1 MAEHAFPQEPPQS
14 GPDQTFNFK
23 VKDDDIVDNSSWFI
37 SKIFGQLT
45 SIAHVFLE
53 WMALLTPY
61 CLTFAVA
68 CYLLGP
74 FSVVLGKVRENVI
87 VILYNLRMFISMI
100 FKVLTSMRYWENI
113 CVILENLCWFCLQIL
128 EASKNFAHSCFKWIT
143 VLASYSPTFSDYLLG
158 FFSLILLRVWENM
171 IFILENLRI
180 IIATIFEVLTNIR
193 YWEISC
199 AILESLCF
207 FTLQISDALINI
219 THSFLEFIRLLASCR
234 STVSCY
240 LFKSIT
246 VVVVRVW
253 EIMVAILDNLH
264 IFTAMMFEV
273 FTNIRYWEISCTIA
287 DNLRL
292 FILKISDALTSITH
306 HFLEFICLLVS
317 CCSTVSCYLFKSIS
331 VVVVRV
337 WEIMVAIL
345 DNLRIFTAIM
355 FEILTNIRYWEI
367 SCTIADNLRLFILKI
382 SDALTSITHHFLEFI
397 CLLVSCC
404 STVSCYLFKSISVV
418 VVSVWKIM
426 VAILDNLRIYTAMMF
441 EVLTNIRY
449 WKITCAILNNMRLF
463 ILKISN
469 VLASISHG
477 CLQWIYLLA
486 PYCLTVPCYLIESI
500 SVVLTRLRDI
510 MVAILDNLRIFTSMM
525 LEVLTNIRYWGISRA
540 ILDNLRLFISKTLDS
555 LTSFTHC
562 LLEYI
567 YILASYCLTVPCYVL
582 KSISVVVVKVWKR
595 MVVILNNLRIFTA
608 MMFEVLTN
616 IRYWETSCATLNNLR
631 LLILKISSALKSII
645 RLFLECIHILASFC
659 LTVPCYV
666 LKSISDVVFRLW
678 KIMVAILDNLSIFS
692 AMIFEV
698 LTNIRHWDIS
708 CSISDNLRL
717 FILKILDASSSF
729 TGRFL
734 EWIYLLA
741 LYCLTVPCYVST
753 VVAKLW
759 EIITAIL
766 NYLHLF
772 ILKISDALTGITH
785 RSLEWI
791 SLLPSYC
798 LTVPCYVLKSI
809 SVVVAKLWE
818 ILAAISDNLRLFIWK
833 IPEALTSII
842 DLLLK
847 WINLPASYC
856 MITVPCFVLKS
867 ISVVAAKLWEI
878 MMGILNSLRLFIIGI
893 NDALTSITDHLR
905 EWINLLALYCVTIP
919 FFVLKSISAV
929 VARLC
934 EIMVA
939 NLDNL
944 RLFIMKVSDKLTS
957 ITHRFLEWIIR
968 RMYDNDHCGNKEGD
982 QPVEG
987 KTLTA
992 RFIS

>member
-1 MAEHAFPQEPPQS
+1 MAEHAFPQELPQS

-100 FKVLTSMRYWENI
+100 FKVLTSRRYWENI

-219 THSFLEFIRLLASCR
+219 THSFLEFIRLLASCC
-234 STVSCY
+234 STVSGY

-337 WEIMVAIL
+337 WEIMVEIL

-469 VLASISHG
+469 VLASISYG

-510 MVAILDNLRIFTSMM
+510 MVAILYNLRIFTSMM

-555 LTSFTHC
+555 L
-562 LLEYI
+562 I
-567 YILASYCLTVPCYVL
+567 
-582 KSISVVVVKVWKR
+582 
-595 MVVILNNLRIFTA
+595 
-608 MMFEVLTN
+608 
-616 IRYWETSCATLNNLR
+616 
-631 LLILKISSALKSII
+631 
-645 RLFLECIHILASFC
+645 
-659 LTVPCYV
+659 
-666 LKSISDVVFRLW
+666 
-678 KIMVAILDNLSIFS
+678 
-692 AMIFEV
+692 
-698 LTNIRHWDIS
+698 
-708 CSISDNLRL
+708 
-717 FILKILDASSSF
+717 
-729 TGRFL
+729 RFL

-798 LTVPCYVLKSI
+798 LTVACYVLKSI

-818 ILAAISDNLRLFIWK
+818 ILAAISDNLRLFILK

-878 MMGILNSLRLFIIGI
+878 MMGILDSLRLFIIGI
-893 NDALTSITDHLR
+893 NDALTSITHHFL
-905 EWINLLALYCVTIP
+905 EWIYLLASYCLTVP
-919 FFVLKSISAV
+919 SYVLESISV
-929 VARLC
+929 FVTKLW
-934 EIMVA
+934 EMMVA
-939 NLDNL
+939 LLDNL

-957 ITHRFLEWIIR
+957 ITHRFLKWIIR

>member
-1 MAEHAFPQEPPQS
+1 M
-14 GPDQTFNFK
+14 
-23 VKDDDIVDNSSWFI
+23 
-37 SKIFGQLT
+37 
-45 SIAHVFLE
+45 
-53 WMALLTPY
+53 
-61 CLTFAVA
+61 
-68 CYLLGP
+68 
-74 FSVVLGKVRENVI
+74 I

-100 FKVLTSMRYWENI
+100 FKVLTSRRYWENI

-128 EASKNFAHSCFKWIT
+128 GASKNFAHSCFEWIT

-180 IIATIFEVLTNIR
+180 IIASIFEVLTNIR

-199 AILESLCF
+199 AILESLRF
-207 FTLQISDALINI
+207 FTWQISDALINI
-219 THSFLEFIRLLASCR
+219 THSFLEFICLPASCR
-234 STVSCY
+234 STVSRY
-240 LFKSIT
+240 LLMSI
-246 VVVVRVW
+246 
-253 EIMVAILDNLH
+253 A
-264 IFTAMMFEV
+264 
-273 FTNIRYWEISCTIA
+273 
-287 DNLRL
+287 
-292 FILKISDALTSITH
+292 
-306 HFLEFICLLVS
+306 
-317 CCSTVSCYLFKSIS
+317 

-345 DNLRIFTAIM
+345 DNLRIF
-355 FEILTNIRYWEI
+355 
-367 SCTIADNLRLFILKI
+367 
-382 SDALTSITHHFLEFI
+382 
-397 CLLVSCC
+397 
-404 STVSCYLFKSISVV
+404 
-418 VVSVWKIM
+418 
-426 VAILDNLRIYTAMMF
+426 TAMMF

-449 WKITCAILNNMRLF
+449 WKITCAILNNVRLF

-469 VLASISHG
+469 VLASISYV
-477 CLQWIYLLA
+477 CLRWIYLLA

-555 LTSFTHC
+555 LTSVTHC

-567 YILASYCLTVPCYVL
+567 YIYCLTVPCYVL

-631 LLILKISSALKSII
+631 LLILKISNALKSII
-645 RLFLECIHILASFC
+645 RLCLECIDILASFC

-692 AMIFEV
+692 AMMFEV

-759 EIITAIL
+759 EIIMATL

-818 ILAAISDNLRLFIWK
+818 ILAAISDNLRLFILK
-833 IPEALTSII
+833 IPETLTSII

-878 MMGILNSLRLFIIGI
+878 MMGILNSLRLFVIGI
-893 NDALTSITDHLR
+893 NNALTSITHHLR
-905 EWINLLALYCVTIP
+905 EWINLLALYCITVP

-957 ITHRFLEWIIR
+957 ITHRYLEWIIR

>member
-1 MAEHAFPQEPPQS
+1 MAEHAFPQELPQS

-219 THSFLEFIRLLASCR
+219 THSFLEFIRLLASCC

-449 WKITCAILNNMRLF
+449 WKITCVILNNVRLF

-469 VLASISHG
+469 VLASISYV
-477 CLQWIYLLA
+477 CLRWIYLLA

-555 LTSFTHC
+555 L
-562 LLEYI
+562 I
-567 YILASYCLTVPCYVL
+567 
-582 KSISVVVVKVWKR
+582 
-595 MVVILNNLRIFTA
+595 
-608 MMFEVLTN
+608 
-616 IRYWETSCATLNNLR
+616 
-631 LLILKISSALKSII
+631 
-645 RLFLECIHILASFC
+645 
-659 LTVPCYV
+659 
-666 LKSISDVVFRLW
+666 
-678 KIMVAILDNLSIFS
+678 
-692 AMIFEV
+692 
-698 LTNIRHWDIS
+698 
-708 CSISDNLRL
+708 
-717 FILKILDASSSF
+717 
-729 TGRFL
+729 RFL

-818 ILAAISDNLRLFIWK
+818 ILAAISDNLRLFILK
-833 IPEALTSII
+833 IPETLTSII

-878 MMGILNSLRLFIIGI
+878 MMGILDSLRLFIIGI
-893 NDALTSITDHLR
+893 NDALTSITHHFL
-905 EWINLLALYCVTIP
+905 EWIYLLASYCLTVP
-919 FFVLKSISAV
+919 SYVLESISV
-929 VARLC
+929 FVTKLW
-934 EIMVA
+934 EMMVA
-939 NLDNL
+939 LLDNL

-957 ITHRFLEWIIR
+957 ITHRYLEWIIR

>member
-180 IIATIFEVLTNIR
+180 IIASIFEVLTNIR

-219 THSFLEFIRLLASCR
+219 THSFLEFIRLLASCC

-253 EIMVAILDNLH
+253 EIMVAILDNLR

-273 FTNIRYWEISCTIA
+273 
-287 DNLRL
+287 
-292 FILKISDALTSITH
+292 
-306 HFLEFICLLVS
+306 
-317 CCSTVSCYLFKSIS
+317 
-331 VVVVRV
+331 
-337 WEIMVAIL
+337 
-345 DNLRIFTAIM
+345 
-355 FEILTNIRYWEI
+355 LTNIRYWEI

-397 CLLVSCC
+397 YLLVSCC

-631 LLILKISSALKSII
+631 LLILKISNALKSII
-645 RLFLECIHILASFC
+645 RLCLECIDILASFC

-759 EIITAIL
+759 EIIMAIL
-766 NYLHLF
+766 NYRHLF
-772 ILKISDALTGITH
+772 ILKISDVLTGITH

-818 ILAAISDNLRLFIWK
+818 ILAAISDNLRLFILK
-833 IPEALTSII
+833 IPETLTSII

-957 ITHRFLEWIIR
+957 ITRRFLEWIIR

>member
-1 MAEHAFPQEPPQS
+1 MAEHAFPQELPQS

-87 VILYNLRMFISMI
+87 VILYNLCMFISMI

-219 THSFLEFIRLLASCR
+219 THSFLEFIRLLASCC

-331 VVVVRV
+331 VVVV
-337 WEIMVAIL
+337 
-345 DNLRIFTAIM
+345 
-355 FEILTNIRYWEI
+355 
-367 SCTIADNLRLFILKI
+367 
-382 SDALTSITHHFLEFI
+382 
-397 CLLVSCC
+397 
-404 STVSCYLFKSISVV
+404 
-418 VVSVWKIM
+418 SVWKIM

-441 EVLTNIRY
+441 EVLTKIRY

-469 VLASISHG
+469 VLASISYG
-477 CLQWIYLLA
+477 CLRWIYLLA
-486 PYCLTVPCYLIESI
+486 PYCFTVPCYLIESI

-510 MVAILDNLRIFTSMM
+510 IVAILDNLRIFTSMM

-555 LTSFTHC
+555 FTSVTHC

-608 MMFEVLTN
+608 MIFEVLTN

-666 LKSISDVVFRLW
+666 LKSISDVVFKLW

-818 ILAAISDNLRLFIWK
+818 ILAAISDNLRLFILK

-905 EWINLLALYCVTIP
+905 EWINLLALYCVTVP

-957 ITHRFLEWIIR
+957 ITHRFLKWIIR

>member
-1 MAEHAFPQEPPQS
+1 MAEHAFPQELPQS

-219 THSFLEFIRLLASCR
+219 THSFLEFIRLLASCC

-469 VLASISHG
+469 VLASISYG

-540 ILDNLRLFISKTLDS
+540 ILNNLRLFISKTLDS
-555 LTSFTHC
+555 L
-562 LLEYI
+562 I
-567 YILASYCLTVPCYVL
+567 
-582 KSISVVVVKVWKR
+582 
-595 MVVILNNLRIFTA
+595 
-608 MMFEVLTN
+608 
-616 IRYWETSCATLNNLR
+616 
-631 LLILKISSALKSII
+631 
-645 RLFLECIHILASFC
+645 
-659 LTVPCYV
+659 
-666 LKSISDVVFRLW
+666 
-678 KIMVAILDNLSIFS
+678 
-692 AMIFEV
+692 
-698 LTNIRHWDIS
+698 
-708 CSISDNLRL
+708 
-717 FILKILDASSSF
+717 
-729 TGRFL
+729 RFL

-878 MMGILNSLRLFIIGI
+878 MMGILDSLRLFIIGI
-893 NDALTSITDHLR
+893 NDALTSITHHFL
-905 EWINLLALYCVTIP
+905 EWIYLLASYCLTVP
-919 FFVLKSISAV
+919 SYVLESISV
-929 VARLC
+929 FVTKLW
-934 EIMVA
+934 EMMVA
-939 NLDNL
+939 LLDNL

-957 ITHRFLEWIIR
+957 ITHRVLKWIIR

>member
-1 MAEHAFPQEPPQS
+1 MTEHAFPQELPQS

-143 VLASYSPTFSDYLLG
+143 VLASYSSTFSDYLLG
-158 FFSLILLRVWENM
+158 FFSLILFRVWENM
-171 IFILENLRI
+171 IFIQDNLRI

-207 FTLQISDALINI
+207 FTLQISNALINI
-219 THSFLEFIRLLASCR
+219 THSFLEFIRLLASCC

-469 VLASISHG
+469 VLASISYG

-555 LTSFTHC
+555 L
-562 LLEYI
+562 I
-567 YILASYCLTVPCYVL
+567 
-582 KSISVVVVKVWKR
+582 
-595 MVVILNNLRIFTA
+595 
-608 MMFEVLTN
+608 
-616 IRYWETSCATLNNLR
+616 
-631 LLILKISSALKSII
+631 
-645 RLFLECIHILASFC
+645 
-659 LTVPCYV
+659 
-666 LKSISDVVFRLW
+666 
-678 KIMVAILDNLSIFS
+678 
-692 AMIFEV
+692 
-698 LTNIRHWDIS
+698 
-708 CSISDNLRL
+708 
-717 FILKILDASSSF
+717 
-729 TGRFL
+729 RFL

-818 ILAAISDNLRLFIWK
+818 ILAAISDNLRLFILK
-833 IPEALTSII
+833 IPDALTSII

-878 MMGILNSLRLFIIGI
+878 MMGILDSLRLFIIGI
-893 NDALTSITDHLR
+893 NDALTSITHHFL
-905 EWINLLALYCVTIP
+905 EWIYLLASYCLTVP
-919 FFVLKSISAV
+919 SYVLESISV
-929 VARLC
+929 FVTKLW
-934 EIMVA
+934 EMMVA
-939 NLDNL
+939 LLDNL

-957 ITHRFLEWIIR
+957 ITHRFLKWIIR

>member
-1 MAEHAFPQEPPQS
+1 MAEHAFPQEIPQS

-219 THSFLEFIRLLASCR
+219 THSFLEFIRLLASCC

-240 LFKSIT
+240 LFKSIK
-246 VVVVRVW
+246 VLVVRVW

-469 VLASISHG
+469 VLASISYG

-555 LTSFTHC
+555 L
-562 LLEYI
+562 I
-567 YILASYCLTVPCYVL
+567 
-582 KSISVVVVKVWKR
+582 
-595 MVVILNNLRIFTA
+595 
-608 MMFEVLTN
+608 
-616 IRYWETSCATLNNLR
+616 
-631 LLILKISSALKSII
+631 
-645 RLFLECIHILASFC
+645 
-659 LTVPCYV
+659 
-666 LKSISDVVFRLW
+666 
-678 KIMVAILDNLSIFS
+678 
-692 AMIFEV
+692 
-698 LTNIRHWDIS
+698 
-708 CSISDNLRL
+708 
-717 FILKILDASSSF
+717 
-729 TGRFL
+729 RFL

-878 MMGILNSLRLFIIGI
+878 MMGILDSLRLFIIGI
-893 NDALTSITDHLR
+893 NDALTSITHHFL
-905 EWINLLALYCVTIP
+905 EWIYLLASYCLTVP
-919 FFVLKSISAV
+919 SYVLESISV
-929 VARLC
+929 FVTKLW
-934 EIMVA
+934 EMMVA
-939 NLDNL
+939 LLDNL

-957 ITHRFLEWIIR
+957 ITHRFLKWIIR

>member
-1 MAEHAFPQEPPQS
+1 M
-14 GPDQTFNFK
+14 
-23 VKDDDIVDNSSWFI
+23 
-37 SKIFGQLT
+37 
-45 SIAHVFLE
+45 
-53 WMALLTPY
+53 
-61 CLTFAVA
+61 
-68 CYLLGP
+68 
-74 FSVVLGKVRENVI
+74 I

-128 EASKNFAHSCFKWIT
+128 GASKNFAHSCFEWIT

-171 IFILENLRI
+171 IFFLENLRI
-180 IIATIFEVLTNIR
+180 IIASIFEVLTNIR

-219 THSFLEFIRLLASCR
+219 THSFLEFIRLLASCC

-253 EIMVAILDNLH
+253 EIMVAILDNLR

-273 FTNIRYWEISCTIA
+273 
-287 DNLRL
+287 
-292 FILKISDALTSITH
+292 
-306 HFLEFICLLVS
+306 
-317 CCSTVSCYLFKSIS
+317 
-331 VVVVRV
+331 
-337 WEIMVAIL
+337 
-345 DNLRIFTAIM
+345 
-355 FEILTNIRYWEI
+355 LTNIRYWEI

-404 STVSCYLFKSISVV
+404 STVSCYLFKSIAVV
-418 VVSVWKIM
+418 VVRVWKIM
-426 VAILDNLRIYTAMMF
+426 VAILDSLRIYTAMMF

-449 WKITCAILNNMRLF
+449 WKITCAILNNVRLF

-469 VLASISHG
+469 VLASISYV
-477 CLQWIYLLA
+477 CLRWIYLLA

-555 LTSFTHC
+555 LTSVTHC

-567 YILASYCLTVPCYVL
+567 YIYCLTVPCYVL

-631 LLILKISSALKSII
+631 LLILKISNALKSII
-645 RLFLECIHILASFC
+645 RLCLECIDILASFC

-692 AMIFEV
+692 AMMFEV

-708 CSISDNLRL
+708 CSISHNLRL

-759 EIITAIL
+759 EIIMAIL
-766 NYLHLF
+766 NYRHLF
-772 ILKISDALTGITH
+772 ILKISDVLTGITH

-818 ILAAISDNLRLFIWK
+818 ILAAISDNLRLFILK
-833 IPEALTSII
+833 IPETLTSII

-878 MMGILNSLRLFIIGI
+878 MMGILNSLRLFVIGI
-893 NDALTSITDHLR
+893 NNALTSITHHLR
-905 EWINLLALYCVTIP
+905 EWINLLALYCITVP

-957 ITHRFLEWIIR
+957 ITRRFLEWIIR

>member
-1 MAEHAFPQEPPQS
+1 M
-14 GPDQTFNFK
+14 
-23 VKDDDIVDNSSWFI
+23 DNSSWFI

-68 CYLLGP
+68 CYLLGSS
-74 FSVVLGKVRENVI
+74 SVVLGKVRENMI
-87 VILYNLRMFISMI
+87 VIIYNLRMFISMI
-100 FKVLTSMRYWENI
+100 FKVLTSMRYWENT

-128 EASKNFAHSCFKWIT
+128 KASKNFAHSCFKWIT

-207 FTLQISDALINI
+207 FTLQISYALINI
-219 THSFLEFIRLLASCR
+219 THSFLEFIRLLASCC

-337 WEIMVAIL
+337 WEIMVEIL

-469 VLASISHG
+469 VLASISYG

-555 LTSFTHC
+555 L
-562 LLEYI
+562 I
-567 YILASYCLTVPCYVL
+567 
-582 KSISVVVVKVWKR
+582 
-595 MVVILNNLRIFTA
+595 
-608 MMFEVLTN
+608 
-616 IRYWETSCATLNNLR
+616 
-631 LLILKISSALKSII
+631 
-645 RLFLECIHILASFC
+645 
-659 LTVPCYV
+659 
-666 LKSISDVVFRLW
+666 
-678 KIMVAILDNLSIFS
+678 
-692 AMIFEV
+692 
-698 LTNIRHWDIS
+698 
-708 CSISDNLRL
+708 
-717 FILKILDASSSF
+717 
-729 TGRFL
+729 RFL

-798 LTVPCYVLKSI
+798 
-809 SVVVAKLWE
+809 
-818 ILAAISDNLRLFIWK
+818 
-833 IPEALTSII
+833 
-842 DLLLK
+842 
-847 WINLPASYC
+847 

-878 MMGILNSLRLFIIGI
+878 MMGILDSLRLFIIGI
-893 NDALTSITDHLR
+893 NDALTSITHHFL
-905 EWINLLALYCVTIP
+905 EWIYLLASYCLTVP
-919 FFVLKSISAV
+919 SYVLESISV
-929 VARLC
+929 FVTKLW
-934 EIMVA
+934 EMMVA
-939 NLDNL
+939 LLDNL

-957 ITHRFLEWIIR
+957 ITHRVLKWIIR

>member
-37 SKIFGQLT
+37 SKIFGKFT

-68 CYLLGP
+68 CYLLGSS
-74 FSVVLGKVRENVI
+74 SVVLGKVRENMI

-240 LFKSIT
+240 LFKSTT

-273 FTNIRYWEISCTIA
+273 F
-287 DNLRL
+287 
-292 FILKISDALTSITH
+292 
-306 HFLEFICLLVS
+306 
-317 CCSTVSCYLFKSIS
+317 
-331 VVVVRV
+331 
-337 WEIMVAIL
+337 
-345 DNLRIFTAIM
+345 
-355 FEILTNIRYWEI
+355 TNIRYWEI

>member
-1 MAEHAFPQEPPQS
+1 MTEHAFPQELPQS

-68 CYLLGP
+68 CYLLGSS
-74 FSVVLGKVRENVI
+74 SVVLGKVRGNVI
-87 VILYNLRMFISMI
+87 VILYNLRMFSSMI

-113 CVILENLCWFCLQIL
+113 
-128 EASKNFAHSCFKWIT
+128 
-143 VLASYSPTFSDYLLG
+143 
-158 FFSLILLRVWENM
+158 
-171 IFILENLRI
+171 
-180 IIATIFEVLTNIR
+180 
-193 YWEISC
+193 
-199 AILESLCF
+199 
-207 FTLQISDALINI
+207 
-219 THSFLEFIRLLASCR
+219 THSFLEFIRLLASCC

-253 EIMVAILDNLH
+253 EIMVAILDNLR

-273 FTNIRYWEISCTIA
+273 LTNIRYWEISCTIS

-292 FILKISDALTSITH
+292 FILKISDALTSIIHRLLEFIYLLASCCSTVSCYLLTSIAVVVVRIWEIMVAILDNLRIFTAIMFEILTNIRYWEISCAVLENLRLFIVKISDALTSITH

-317 CCSTVSCYLFKSIS
+317 CCSTVSCYLFKSIA
-331 VVVVRV
+331 VVVVR
-337 WEIMVAIL
+337 
-345 DNLRIFTAIM
+345 
-355 FEILTNIRYWEI
+355 
-367 SCTIADNLRLFILKI
+367 
-382 SDALTSITHHFLEFI
+382 
-397 CLLVSCC
+397 
-404 STVSCYLFKSISVV
+404 
-418 VVSVWKIM
+418 VWKIM

-469 VLASISHG
+469 VLASISYS
-477 CLQWIYLLA
+477 CLRWIYLLA

-510 MVAILDNLRIFTSMM
+510 MVAILDNLCIFTSMM
-525 LEVLTNIRYWGISRA
+525 LEVLTNIRYWEISRA
-540 ILDNLRLFISKTLDS
+540 ILD
-555 LTSFTHC
+555 
-562 LLEYI
+562 
-567 YILASYCLTVPCYVL
+567 
-582 KSISVVVVKVWKR
+582 
-595 MVVILNNLRIFTA
+595 
-608 MMFEVLTN
+608 
-616 IRYWETSCATLNNLR
+616 NLR

-692 AMIFEV
+692 AMMFEV

-759 EIITAIL
+759 EIIVAIL
-766 NYLHLF
+766 NYLRLF
-772 ILKISDALTGITH
+772 ILKIPDALTGIAH

-798 LTVPCYVLKSI
+798 LTVPGYVLKSI

-818 ILAAISDNLRLFIWK
+818 ILAAISDNLRLFILK

-878 MMGILNSLRLFIIGI
+878 MMGILDSLRLFIIGI
-893 NDALTSITDHLR
+893 NDALTSITHHFL
-905 EWINLLALYCVTIP
+905 EWIYLLASYCLTVP
-919 FFVLKSISAV
+919 SYVLESISV
-929 VARLC
+929 FVTKLW
-934 EIMVA
+934 EMMVA
-939 NLDNL
+939 LLDNL

-957 ITHRFLEWIIR
+957 ITHRFLKWIIR